1 VISMTNR
8 RTTRTVSFWIVS
20 LLVLVAV
27 VTQPLHALA
36 QDSDAS
42 AGATG
47 IVSVETEADLGQT
60 ASATDDSSAT
70 ETEIAQPTETETPL
84 ATESAT
90 ATSTPLPTETP
101 PPAAATAIATA
112 TQTPVPTVTDNA
124 TATPPA
130 TSTATATATPTATAT
145 ATATKTSKTSL
156 NTMSIAAAAA
166 PSTCSQSTGGAT
178 VAVGDYVTIRC
189 VGSHPFKIRGLSIT
203 GGWRWSYS
211 WDDPT
216 TPNEWSTGPFNPSSA
231 SNKSGVFYIYLGPD
245 PNPTPP
251 AVSMAGELG
260 TVTVGVFKTNAGD
273 NDAPLSTVQ
282 LSAVRAVGTADF
294 KITCT
299 PDPITVATSATG
311 TVSCSIDGTNLAPS
325 ANVTVDSVTVVGPAG
340 WTITRSPASGSL
352 SGSTGFSFTLSLT
365 PVCGAAVNP
374 ATSNVSMSTQ
384 LTFKSVTFPGPGV
397 AITAKHGA
405 TSTVSASIT
414 GGSLAWTRTYSFAPQ
429 AVTGALTYRVT
440 ASGCAGWNIQ
450 LSATAFT
457 YAGTSAGSPI
467 ASSNI
472 TVTPGVPNPGT
483 GAPANV
489 TPGTPGTLSGP
500 LKVLSASENS
510 GVGTYDQSL
519 GIGVTVPAAA
529 RIGAYTST
537 ITISAASGP

>member
-1 VISMTNR
+1 MSMTHR
-8 RTTRTVSFWIVS
+8 PTTQTVRFWIVS

-27 VTQPLHALA
+27 VTQPLYALA

-47 IVSVETEADLGQT
+47 TVSVETDAGPGQT
-60 ASATDDSSAT
+60 ASATDDSTVT

-101 PPAAATAIATA
+101 PPAAATATA
-112 TQTPVPTVTDNA
+112 TQTPVPTVTDTA

-216 TPNEWSTGPFNPSSA
+216 TPNEWSTGPFNPSNA
-231 SNKSGVFYIYLGPD
+231 SNNSGVFYIYLGPD
-245 PNPTPP
+245 PNPSPP

-260 TVTVGVFKTNAGD
+260 TLTVGVFKTSAGD

-299 PDPITVATSATG
+299 PDLITVATSATG
-311 TVSCSIDGTNLAPS
+311 TVSCSLDGINVAPS
-325 ANVTVDSVTVVGPAG
+325 AIVTVDSVTVAGSAG

-352 SGSTGFSFTLSLT
+352 SGSTEFSFTLSLT

-374 ATSNVSMSTQ
+374 SAPNVSISSQ
-384 LTFKSVTFPGPGV
+384 LSFKSVAFPGPAV

-483 GAPANV
+483 GSPANV
-489 TPGTPGTLSGP
+489 TPGTPGTLGGP

-510 GVGTYDQSL
+510 GIGTYDQSL

-529 RIGAYTST
+529 RTGTYTST